1 MTALDSK
8 AGPPLAYGIETF
20 AKATGVGRDKI
31 YGAIREGRLNARKV
45 GSRTI
50 ILRED
55 GEAWLRSL
63 PVLPAKANDSARG
76 AGVTAGAQVHD

>member
-8 AGPPLAYGIETF
+8 AGPLAYGIETF
-20 AKATGVGRDKI
+20 AKAAGIGRDAI
-31 YGAIREGRLNARKV
+31 YGAIREGRLTARKV

-63 PVLPAKANDSARG
+63 PVLPAKAHDSARS
-76 AGVTAGAQVHD
+76 AGTAAGAQVHD

>member
-1 MTALDSK
+1 MSATAQ
-8 AGPPLAYGIETF
+8 PLAFGVNDF
-20 AKATGVGRDKI
+20 AKATGVGRDKL
-31 YGAIREGRLNARKV
+31 YDAIRSGALKARKV